1 MPTVKSVTANGYE
14 AENLTA
20 NYWLIRTDT
29 DRFDLIKVADG
40 YEIGSVNFEMWRVG
54 ASTDGPDPSF
64 VPIAHASRYYNRKA
78 GKPEWHISDEGKFWN
93 RSTPYVRDL
102 KEILT
107 TRAENHADEH
117 VVDRARHDAAAHAE
131 FRTGQDGV
139 LSAYYAGLQAEIKK
153 SES

>member
-40 YEIGSVNFEMWRVG
+40 YEIGTVNFEMWHVCG
-54 ASTDGPDPSF
+54 SADGPDPSL
-64 VPIAHASRYYNRKA
+64 VPVAHATRYYNRKA
-78 GKPEWHISDEGKFWN
+78 GKPEWHISNEGMFWDC
-93 RSTPYVRDL
+93 STPYVRDL

-107 TRAENHADEH
+107 IRAENHAD
-117 VVDRARHDAAAHAE
+117 AAVQE
-131 FRTGQDGV
+131 M
-139 LSAYYAGLQAEIKK
+139 
-153 SES
+153 